1 MNGCRLTQVW
11 LVNEKLVVAD
21 TIEDAISLYKKY
33 YDNAIPPDITKVE
46 AIANNSILKDY
57 KAIIKETYNYYKL

>member
-1 MNGCRLTQVW
+1 MTDCRLTQVW

-33 YDNAIPPDITKVE
+33 YDNPIPPDITKVE

-57 KAIIKETYNYYKL
+57 KAIIKETYKYKL